1 MGVGGNT
8 SCIEVR
14 LPGSEI
20 LIVDAGTGASQLGS
34 ALAGE
39 DGAKSSNL
47 HLFLTHFHWDHIQGL
62 PFFRPLYSKENKIT
76 FYSMKPPDETRVILE
91 GQMDTPYFPVDF
103 RFLPAQRSFVDVR
116 REAICFGDFEVK
128 SFPLN
133 HPQGCQ
139 GYCFT
144 GRGRKMVL
152 ASDLEPGNQELD
164 VLLIEAARNADMLIY
179 DSQFTPEELEKRR
192 GWGHS
197 TWLHGTETA
206 KAAGAKKLFLFHH
219 NPASSDKKLEEIL
232 RQAREVFHETYLAIE
247 GESHWV

>member
-14 LPGSEI
+14 LPGGEI

-34 ALAGE
+34 ALSAEG
-39 DGAKSSNL
+39 GGKTSNL

-62 PFFRPLYSKENKIT
+62 PFFKPLYSKENNIT
-76 FYSMKPPDETRVILE
+76 FYSMKSPDETRIILE

-103 RFLPAQRSFVDVR
+103 RFLPAQRSFVDGR
-116 REAICFGDFEVK
+116 GETFRFGDFEVK

-133 HPQGCQ
+133 HPQGCH

-144 GRGRKMVL
+144 GRGRKVVV

-164 VLLIEAARNADMLIY
+164 ALLIEVARNADLLIY
-179 DSQFTPEELEKRR
+179 DSQFLPEELERHH

-197 TWLHGTETA
+197 TWFHGTETA
-206 KAAGAKKLFLFHH
+206 KATGARKLILFHH
-219 NPASSDKKLEEIL
+219 DPARSDKELDEIL
-232 RQAREVFHETYLAIE
+232 RHAREAFQETHLAIE